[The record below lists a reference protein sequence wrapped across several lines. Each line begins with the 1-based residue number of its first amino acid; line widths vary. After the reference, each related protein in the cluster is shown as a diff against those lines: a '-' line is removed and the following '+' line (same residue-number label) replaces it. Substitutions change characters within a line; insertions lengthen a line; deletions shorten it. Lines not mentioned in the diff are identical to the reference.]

1 MIIGNPPY
9 VKKEDILP
17 PDDAEYLEKLL
28 SRDYKDEKAMANKQ
42 YKDALNCKVYKIYP
56 FLETKVRAEIDG
68 KNKNIPVYGEKV
80 PGYSDLYVYF
90 QLLCPQYLNTEG
102 IFCFIISNSWLDVE
116 FGSFVQHFLLKHTRL
131 LAVYDCSVRSF
142 NASVNTVIYLHSAP
156 INTEGTF
163 KSSSYYKT
171 LEPPEH
177 DVRFVMNKSDYAFAA
192 KSAFLLEQEN
202 CSEKAFQDFY
212 RVIPI
217 SQKGLYR
224 EGYDEEDKR
233 YVGDKWG
240 GKYLR
245 SPEIFFKI
253 IKTPSLISL
262 EDEDYFECLGYVHDN
277 NTGTRFGKV
286 KSFIKSVK
294 NVPSISL
301 KKHECE
307 EYGISSK
314 GNSRIC
320 ASILFPR
327 TIGDRH
333 IILYN
338 SIAAIGKEFY
348 RVQPTKN
355 AKCIAA
361 QLNSTIG
368 LLFREIFGI
377 TGLGDGG
384 LKFNLSSV
392 KRFLV
397 FPELTISDE
406 IIDTLFSR
414 AQFHILAELGFDSNR
429 SIRAQQ
435 PNPLPDR
442 KALDD
447 IIFDALGLTPAE
459 RNEVYW
465 SVAELVKQRLDKA
478 ATR

>member
-1 MIIGNPPY
+1 LIIGNPPY

-17 PDDAEYLEKLL
+17 PNDAEYIEELL
-28 SRDYKDEKAMANKQ
+28 LPENEDQKSEASKRYKAE
-42 YKDALNCKVYKIYP
+42 LNLKTYETYP
-56 FLETKVRAEIDG
+56 FLNTRLRTLIDG
-68 KNKNIPVYGEKV
+68 KIKTVAVYGDKV
-80 PGYSDLYVYF
+80 SGRSDLYVYF
-90 QLLCPQYLNTEG
+90 QLLCPRYLNSNG

-116 FGSFVQHFLLKHTRL
+116 YGAFVQHFLLKQTRL

-142 NASVNTVIYLHSAP
+142 NASVNTVIYLHSAL
-156 INTEGTF
+156 INTGGSF
-163 KSSSYYKT
+163 KTINHKT

-177 DVRFVMNKSDYAFAA
+177 NVRFVMNRADYAFAA
-192 KSAFLLEQEN
+192 KAVFLLEQEN
-202 CSEKAFQDFY
+202 SPEKAFQDSY

-217 SQKGLYR
+217 SQRELYR
-224 EGYDEEDKR
+224 EGYDEEDKK

-262 EDEDYFECLGYVHDN
+262 DDDYFECLGYVHDD
-277 NTGTRFGKV
+277 NTGPRFGKV

-294 NVPSISL
+294 NASSISL

-307 EYGISSK
+307 EYGVTAN

-368 LLFREIFGI
+368 VLFREIFGI

-406 IIDTLFSR
+406 IIDTFFSR
-414 AQFHILAELGFDSNR
+414 AQFHILVELGFDRNLP
-429 SIRAQQ
+429 IRNQQ

-447 IIFDALGLTPAE
+447 IIFDELGLTRAE

-465 SVAELVKQRLDKA
+465 SVAELVKQRLDRA